1 MTADAGIHGHDP
13 ACDCKQCVTA
23 QRAMRQR
30 PLLGRENFET
40 ELAIIHISEERI

>member
-23 QRAMRQR
+23 QRELLRLAMMAHNATSSPAAKQS
-30 PLLGRENFET
+30 GGMNG
-40 ELAIIHISEERI
+40 